1 LRVDHATVE
10 NIETIISRGMAA
22 DRSAAL
28 RAGAAA
34 LARGLLNDPHVY
46 LVWAAASTMMG
57 VFGSQASAEAWLRGE
72 GATLHGDEWYS
83 ADAETWYHIERRI
96 PM

>member
-1 LRVDHATVE
+1 
-10 NIETIISRGMAA
+10 MAA

-34 LARGLLNDPHVY
+34 LARALLGDPHVY
-46 LVWAAASTMMG
+46 LVRMDG
-57 VFGSQASAEAWLRGE
+57 KLVDVFGSQCAAERWLRDR
-72 GATLHGDEWYS
+72 GAEPHGADWYS
-83 ADAETWYHIERRI
+83 ASEETYYYIDKII